1 MAREKGMDLS
11 AIQGTGPRGWV
22 VSRDVLDAEERGT
35 AKASP
40 VASRMAREAG
50 LDLASLGASGRL
62 MKADVVASIAS
73 MGLGENDR
81 VIPATQMRRII
92 GERMLESVN
101 TIPAVNYFVDVDMSE
116 LEALRKRLNDRMK
129 GGVRISVNDI
139 LMKLCAKLLAETPM
153 ANASVQVEEGRIT
166 GFVLHGSVN
175 IGLAIALPGGLIVPN
190 IKEVQNKGLKE
201 IAETRVDLVERARC
215 GALTPDDTMGGT
227 FTLSNLGMSGIDNFT
242 PIINPPEAAILGVGS
257 TRKKPVVVE
266 GEVVVRPIASF
277 CLSADHRL
285 LDGADAAA
293 LLAKLKELIENP
305 ELFLL

>member
-1 MAREKGMDLS
+1 MCSSDL
-11 AIQGTGPRGWV
+11 
-22 VSRDVLDAEERGT
+22 
-35 AKASP
+35 
-40 VASRMAREAG
+40 
-50 LDLASLGASGRL
+50 
-62 MKADVVASIAS
+62 
-73 MGLGENDR
+73 
-81 VIPATQMRRII
+81 
-92 GERMLESVN
+92 
-101 TIPAVNYFVDVDMSE
+101 
-116 LEALRKRLNDRMK
+116 

-242 PIINPPEAAILGVGS
+242 PVINLPEAAILGVGS
-257 TRKKPVVVE
+257 TRKNYSDRKSVV
-266 GEVVVRPIASF
+266 
-277 CLSADHRL
+277 
-285 LDGADAAA
+285 
-293 LLAKLKELIENP
+293 
-305 ELFLL
+305 